1 MARGFKQKENFRRRK
16 NKDQETLDSPLV
28 QTTF

>member
-1 MARGFKQKENFRRRK
+1 MARGFKQKENFCSRK